1 MTATLSRWLTV
12 ADVCAFLNLSR
23 STLKLR
29 RQEVGFP
36 LPVEDGGRVKFVRQ
50 EIEAWA
56 TAREKAPRRQ
66 RIGAKSADGRA
77 VA

>member
-1 MTATLSRWLTV
+1 MTGSQSRWLTV
-12 ADVCAFLNLSR
+12 ADVCALTRLSR
-23 STLKLR
+23 STLKLH
-29 RQEVGFP
+29 RQRADFP
-36 LPVEDGGRVKFVRQ
+36 LPIEMGGRVLFIRS

-56 TAREKAPRRQ
+56 EAQEAAPRRQ